1 MCYIVLMKK
10 KIQVKQSTGFLSM
23 AWINISLFTGDNSE
37 ALASFFIHTLQPSTS
52 IGIRTSESTG
62 CKEPLLVPWNF
73 SDILYFSYD
82 VLAKIVQQYKCKT
95 QSCLPIS
102 SLSRHSYLK
111 LSAWPGSKLL
121 TICAATKADARKLPN
136 VHTKRQPNLT
146 IWSLMIRSFSISC
159 YKFSYPWF

>member
-1 MCYIVLMKK
+1 MLYCFDEEKNSSKTKHWFSFNGLN
-10 KIQVKQSTGFLSM
+10 QHFSFHRRQFGGFGIIFYSYF
-23 AWINISLFTGDNSE
+23 A
-37 ALASFFIHTLQPSTS
+37 ASTS